1 MNTQTTPAP
10 AREARKQKREDATRR
25 LLDEGLKLIARKGLH
40 ACKVEEIT
48 KAAGVGK
55 GTFFTH
61 FASKEAFVARLVDQ
75 VLSDLARRVRPVGLM
90 PTEAEALLAGVG
102 GVHLRY
108 FQLRPEAAALISQAC
123 VLVEDGESGQ
133 QIRARLLEHLEMVGG
148 LVAPAAEPLG
158 WPRDRVGDLAL
169 MLLATSCGYYWFSWT
184 LAVGQDTPVALLDR
198 LGRVLARGLAG
209 PRAETPAAP
218 GHKG

>member
-1 MNTQTTPAP
+1 MTTQTTSAP
-10 AREARKQKREDATRR
+10 ATDARKRKREDAARR
-25 LLDEGLKLIARKGLH
+25 LLDEGLKLIARKGLF

-123 VLVEDGESGQ
+123 VLVEEGQ
-133 QIRARLLEHLEMVGG
+133 PGGQIRARLLEHLEMVAG

-158 WPRDRVGDLAL
+158 WPRERVGDLAL

-184 LAVGQDTPVALLDR
+184 LAVGQDTPAELLDR

-209 PRAETPAAP
+209 AR
-218 GHKG
+218 